1 LKRGKFAFLFYI
13 YKDEKIKKKT
23 LNYSLTGGICME
35 DNKLSKATFAG
46 GCFWCMV
53 DCFYLL
59 EGVIEVKVGYAGG
72 NTYSP
77 SYEEV
82 KSQLTGHYEVAQVIY
97 DEEITKYEELLE
109 MYWRQINPTDEEGQ
123 FQDKGESYRTAIFY
137 ENEMQRKLA
146 EVSKNILDQ
155 SGKYSKPI
163 VTKILPLTNFYLA
176 EEYHQDFSTK
186 NTKEYKE
193 DRAKSGRD
201 EFLNEIWKN

>member
-1 LKRGKFAFLFYI
+1 
-13 YKDEKIKKKT
+13 
-23 LNYSLTGGICME
+23 M
-35 DNKLSKATFAG
+35 DNNKYSKATFAG

-72 NTYSP
+72 NVQNP
-77 SYEEV
+77 SYEQV
-82 KSQLTGHYEVAQVIY
+82 KTQHTGHYEVAQVIY
-97 DEEITKYEELLE
+97 DAEITKYEELLD
-109 MYWRQINPTDEEGQ
+109 MYWKQVDPTDVEGQ
-123 FQDKGESYRTAIFY
+123 FQDKGKSYRTAIFY
-137 ENEMQRKLA
+137 ENQEQKQLA
-146 EVSKNILDQ
+146 EASAFTLGQ

-193 DRAKSGRD
+193 DRKKSGRD
-201 EFLNEIWKN
+201 EFLSEIWKN

>member
-1 LKRGKFAFLFYI
+1 
-13 YKDEKIKKKT
+13 
-23 LNYSLTGGICME
+23 ME
-35 DNKLSKATFAG
+35 SNKLSKATFAG

-72 NTYSP
+72 SVHNPTY
-77 SYEEV
+77 EQV

-97 DEEITKYEELLE
+97 DAEITKYEELLE
-109 MYWRQINPTDEEGQ
+109 MYWRQVNPTDDEGQ

-137 ENEMQRKLA
+137 ENEEQKNEA
-146 EVSKNILDQ
+146 EISKDALEK
-155 SGKYSKPI
+155 SGKYAKPI

-193 DRAKSGRD
+193 DREKSGRD
-201 EFLNEIWKN
+201 EFLKEIWKN

>member
-1 LKRGKFAFLFYI
+1 MG
-13 YKDEKIKKKT
+13 
-23 LNYSLTGGICME
+23 N
-35 DNKLSKATFAG
+35 NKLSKATFAG

-59 EGVIEVKVGYAGG
+59 EGVEDVKVGYAGG
-72 NTYSP
+72 SVKGPTY
-77 SYEEV
+77 EQV

-97 DEEITKYEELLE
+97 NAEITKYEELLE
-109 MYWRQINPTDEEGQ
+109 MYWRQINPTDDEGQ
-123 FQDKGESYRTAIFY
+123 FQDKGSSYRTAIFY
-137 ENEMQRKLA
+137 ENEEQKNEA
-146 EVSKNILDQ
+146 EASKDDLEK

-186 NTKEYKE
+186 NKEEYKE